1 MVVKGV
7 NFLAFHPFILI
18 FTFWVSYAAGLRT
31 FFIERN
37 FKIITMPVVS
47 SLFGNAGSRAQ
58 SKNLVECKA
67 GKMSLKGKMVHPD
80 KRKGLLYVY
89 QSDDSLMHF
98 CWKDRQTGT
107 VEDDLII
114 FPDDCE
120 FKRVAQCTTGRVY
133 VLKFKSSSRKFFFWI
148 QEPKTD
154 KDDENCRRINEVL
167 NNPPTPGSQRSG
179 GGTPDAD
186 LHSLLNN
193 MSQQQL
199 MQLFGGVG
207 QIGGLSSL
215 LEAGHIRL
223 RRPST
228 GQSSRNASSTP
239 SSTSITSAS
248 TTSSTTASVASPAS
262 TAASVTTTASSTTT
276 ATATATATSGSTGK
290 GADSEAAKPAAA
302 AAVKPGSTTI
312 QLSDLQNFL
321 SGLNVPAGETTNQRS
336 VDLSSALTT
345 ENLQAVLGDPNLV
358 RELQQHL
365 PSGIGGNPPPPA
377 SEQLRSTLASP
388 QFQQALSM
396 FSAALQSGQLGPV
409 VQQFEVGAEAVDA
422 ANQGNMEEFVKALQ
436 KASINKEDEDKQPG
450 GDEKCKKK
458 DERSKKGDDADD
470 DDDEVMSLD

>member
-1 MVVKGV
+1 
-7 NFLAFHPFILI
+7 
-18 FTFWVSYAAGLRT
+18 
-31 FFIERN
+31 
-37 FKIITMPVVS
+37 MPVGGA
-47 SLFGNAGSRAQ
+47 LFGSAAARTQ

-67 GKMSLKGKMVHPD
+67 GKMTLKGKMVHPD
-80 KRKGLLYVY
+80 KRKGLIYVY

-179 GGTPDAD
+179 GGTPDGD
-186 LHSLLNN
+186 LQNLLNN

-215 LEAGHIRL
+215 LGTMS
-223 RRPST
+223 RPSS
-228 GQSSRNASSTP
+228 GQSSRSTSSTTSSATPTTSTVTSAASSTTSAT
-239 SSTSITSAS
+239 SSVTLTTPASTKVTSAEPAKTTSTAATSAS
-248 TTSSTTASVASPAS
+248 TTTTAA
-262 TAASVTTTASSTTT
+262 TAAATTTTATTTTTASS
-276 ATATATATSGSTGK
+276 
-290 GADSEAAKPAAA
+290 KPAS
-302 AAVKPGSTTI
+302 GQSTI

-321 SGLNVPAGETTNQRS
+321 SGLNVPAGEASTQRTA
-336 VDLSSALTT
+336 VDLSSALTM
-345 ENLQAVLGDPNLV
+345 ENLQNLLGDANLV

-365 PSGIGGNPPPPA
+365 PPSSTSGTPPPPA
-377 SEQLRSTLASP
+377 SEQLRSTLSSS
-388 QFQQALSM
+388 QFRQALSM

-409 VQQFEVGAEAVDA
+409 VQQFEVGSEAVDA
-422 ANQGNMEEFVKALQ
+422 ANQGNMEEFIKALQ
-436 KASINKEDEDKQPG
+436 NASLTREDDEEEKQPG
-450 GDEKCKKK
+450 GDEKRKKT
-458 DERSKKGDDADD
+458 DDSGKKE
-470 DDDEVMSLD
+470 DDDEDNMSLD